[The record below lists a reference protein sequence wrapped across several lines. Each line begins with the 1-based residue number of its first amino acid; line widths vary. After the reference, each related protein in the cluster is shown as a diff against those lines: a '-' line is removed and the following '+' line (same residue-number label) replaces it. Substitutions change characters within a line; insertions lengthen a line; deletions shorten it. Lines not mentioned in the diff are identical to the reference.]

1 MRGRVRVQV
10 TFRVD
15 TLGTLIVA
23 QTRASYIDV
32 EWHMA
37 ILPPVAEQTE
47 QSVAESLSEITIEI
61 GINQWIE
68 R

>member
-1 MRGRVRVQV
+1 MRGRIRVQV
-10 TFRVD
+10 TFRID
-15 TLGTLIVA
+15 TFSTLM
-23 QTRASYIDV
+23 SYIDV

-37 ILPPVAEQTE
+37 ILPPVAEQAE

>member
-1 MRGRVRVQV
+1 
-10 TFRVD
+10 
-15 TLGTLIVA
+15 
-23 QTRASYIDV
+23 
-32 EWHMA
+32 MA
-37 ILPPVAEQTE
+37 ILPPVAEQAE